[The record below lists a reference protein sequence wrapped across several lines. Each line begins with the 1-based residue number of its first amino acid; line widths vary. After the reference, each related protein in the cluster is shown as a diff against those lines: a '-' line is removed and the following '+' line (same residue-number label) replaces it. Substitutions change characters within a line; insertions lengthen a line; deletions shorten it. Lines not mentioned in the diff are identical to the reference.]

1 MHGGEESLPSAPLIG
16 LMRSRVNRR
25 TNERVPLFPGTDAQR
40 LSFQIADYSCGY
52 YIGVR
57 AAIFFYYFITV
68 FFLILCFSSVL
79 QLFVEATAHEFA
91 LTSFCN

>member
-57 AAIFFYYFITV
+57 AAIFLLFHPCI
-68 FFLILCFSSVL
+68 FLILCFSSVL